1 MNLSP
6 AHSDPSIDTAL
17 DDLEIGIGGVVVAFI
32 IISVWAIGTS
42 LLWTKVDT
50 DRLPLWCL
58 LLAIL
63 WQAFLYTG
71 LFITAHDAMHGAV
84 APKHPALN
92 RAIGQFS
99 LFAYG
104 MFSFDNMLK
113 KHWQHHHHPASD
125 LDPDFHNGKFTNPI
139 GWYFYFMCRYWN
151 WKRFILQVS
160 VYHFLHLVGGISEPN
175 LMLFWIV
182 PALLG
187 SLQLFYFGTYLPH
200 SEPVGGYQD
209 KFRAQSSYRP
219 LWWSFITCYH
229 FGYHHEHHRYPHLA
243 WWQLPKAIEY

>member
-1 MNLSP
+1 MNSSP
-6 AHSDPSIDTAL
+6 AHSDSSKHSAL
-17 DDLEIGIGGVVVAFI
+17 DDLDIGIGGVIVAATI
-32 IISVWAIGTS
+32 VSIWALGTG
-42 LLWTKVDT
+42 LLWTKVAV

-58 LLAIL
+58 LLAVL
-63 WQAFLYTG
+63 WQAFIYTG

-92 RAIGQFS
+92 RAIGQFA

-125 LDPDFHNGKFTNPI
+125 LDPDFHDGKYTNAI
-139 GWYFYFMCRYWN
+139 GWYFYFMRRYWN

-160 VYHFLHLVGGISEPN
+160 VYHFLHLVGGIPEPN
-175 LMLFWIV
+175 LMLFWIL

-187 SLQLFYFGTYLPH
+187 SVQLFYFGTYLPH
-200 SEPVGGYQD
+200 SEPAAGYQD

-243 WWQLPKAIEY
+243 WWQLPKAIQS